1 MRRVDDLEGVRER
14 QVRNRR
20 LADRNWDPEP
30 FSSYD
35 ADDVGVSDDEGL
47 AIVVFDSEHL

>member
-1 MRRVDDLEGVRER
+1 LTLKACERGSGEPATKQTGVRI
-14 QVRNRR
+14 QNP
-20 LADRNWDPEP
+20 L
-30 FSSYD
+30 SSYD